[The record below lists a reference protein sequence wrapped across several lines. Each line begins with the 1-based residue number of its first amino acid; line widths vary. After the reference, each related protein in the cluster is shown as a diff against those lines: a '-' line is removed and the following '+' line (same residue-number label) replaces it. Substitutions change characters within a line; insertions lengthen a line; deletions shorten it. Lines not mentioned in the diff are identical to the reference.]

1 VKVGIQRVVCLMCMD
16 DLPQDN
22 PNDDGWEIVTD
33 EVLDNDNKNIAIYVH
48 NLCSES
54 CRDAYATYLTE
65 QREKEATNV

>member
-1 VKVGIQRVVCLMCMD
+1 MD
-16 DLPQDN
+16 NLPASN

-54 CRDAYATYLTE
+54 CRDAYTTYLAE
-65 QREKEATNV
+65 QKEANAKLKG